1 MLSALQNAWKI
12 SELRKK
18 ILFTIAMFAVYR
30 LGAHIPV
37 PGVIPGALKE
47 LFSQGGL
54 LGFLDLFSGGALAR
68 FSVFAL
74 GINPYITASIILQ
87 LLTVV
92 IPKLEQL
99 AREGQEGRRKM
110 AQYTR
115 YLTAVLGLI
124 QATGITFWLRGLN
137 YQSPMLKSTDGFS
150 LFLIIITLTAGTT
163 FIMWLG
169 EQINEYG
176 IGNGISLLIFA
187 SIISRIPSGIA
198 KVVNY
203 VILGEVNILNALLFV
218 IIAAAVIIA
227 IVMIQEGSRRIPV
240 QYAQRVVGRKMYGG
254 QSTHIPMKVNSA
266 GVMPVIFGSSVLL
279 FPATIAQ
286 FIDKP
291 WAQSIKNILSP
302 GEPLYIILYAFL
314 VIFFTYFYTAIMF
327 NPIEIADNMK
337 KNGGFIPGLRP
348 GKPTAEYL
356 QRVLNRI
363 TLAGAVFLAIIAIMP
378 DMIIGIT
385 NIPNIYFGGTS
396 LLIVVG
402 VSLDTM
408 RQIETY
414 LLMRHYEGFLK

>member
-150 LFLIIITLTAGTT
+150 LFLIILTLTAGTT

-187 SIISRIPSGIA
+187 SIISRIPGGIA

-203 VILGEVNILNALLFV
+203 VILGEVNVLSVLLFV

-254 QSTHIPMKVNSA
+254 QSTNIPMKVNSA

-302 GEPLYIILYAFL
+302 GEPLYIVLYAFL